1 MGFEKFGKSGYVSQA
16 KITPFLSYLEKGEIV
31 ATKCRNCNETYFPP
45 RADCLSCRK
54 SDMEWIPLDNRANL
68 ITFTEVNFA
77 PPVFQKETP
86 YLLGVAE
93 LHNGMRVFAPISREI
108 SRKELK
114 PGLELALTPVHAGEG
129 IYYRLE
135 RPTELG

>member
-1 MGFEKFGKSGYVSQA
+1 LGFEKFGKSGYVSQA

-31 ATKCRNCNETYFPP
+31 ASKCRNCGEAFFPP
-45 RADCLSCRK
+45 RADCLRCRK
-54 SDMEWIPLDNRANL
+54 SEMQWIPLDGHASL

-93 LHNGMRVFAPISREI
+93 LENGMRVFAPISREVN
-108 SRKELK
+108 RRELK
-114 PGLELALTPVHAGEG
+114 PGLKLALKPVHEGEG
-129 IYYRLE
+129 IYYLLE
-135 RPTELG
+135 KLTN

>member
-16 KITPFLSYLEKGEIV
+16 KITTFLSYLEKGEIV
-31 ATKCRNCNETYFPP
+31 ATKCKNCREAFFPP

-54 SDMEWIPLDNRANL
+54 NDMEWVPVNNHANL

-77 PPVFQKETP
+77 PPAFQKETP

-93 LHNGMRVFAPISREI
+93 LENGMRVFAPVSSEI
-108 SRKELK
+108 NRKEMR
-114 PGLELALTPVHAGEG
+114 PGLKLVLKPVHAGEG
-129 IYYRLE
+129 IYYMLE
-135 RPTELG
+135 RAID